1 MRPRFQRSVKFE
13 PRMSEGLCTQMWSI
27 LESELLARR
36 GVASSLSKCTT
47 GKPAARSGDSGEPV
61 LSSLPAVRPVR
72 IADWISD
79 RGLKERERPSRKR
92 AGSAYDNSRVS
103 GEADFNACA
112 ATAYDQRYLADIA
125 SFRARPDL
133 PKDGSACWIDCHCQL
148 ENIVQGTWRGGLKS
162 KMALAL

>member
-61 LSSLPAVRPVR
+61 LSSLPERRGSGLPESVLDRHTIILRFQERQTSMPAPLLRM
-72 IADWISD
+72 ISAT
-79 RGLKERERPSRKR
+79 LLTLQAFAR
-92 AGSAYDNSRVS
+92 AQIS
-103 GEADFNACA
+103 
-112 ATAYDQRYLADIA
+112 
-125 SFRARPDL
+125 